1 MPMKFIRLLAALA
14 PAVVLT
20 FNQGAALAASP
31 EKGKA
36 AYLKNGCWQCH
47 GFAAQGGTAGPKLAP
62 DPKPVEVFSVFVRN
76 TSGSMPPYPA
86 AILSNEDLADI
97 HAYLR
102 TIPKPADYR
111 NIPLLNQ

>member
-1 MPMKFIRLLAALA
+1 MPSIRMLAPLALAAGLGI
-14 PAVVLT
+14 L
-20 FNQGAALAASP
+20 QDAALAASA

-36 AYLKNGCWQCH
+36 GYVKHGCWQCH

-76 TSGSMPPYPA
+76 TAGSMPPYPA
-86 AILSNEDLADI
+86 AILSSEDLADI
-97 HAYLR
+97 HAWLR
-102 TIPKPADYR
+102 TMPKAPDYR

>member
-1 MPMKFIRLLAALA
+1 MKIIHLLAPLALAAALA
-14 PAVVLT
+14 
-20 FNQGAALAASP
+20 FDQGVALAASP

-62 DPKPVEVFSVFVRN
+62 DPKPVEYYSVFVRN
-76 TSGSMPPYPA
+76 SAGSMPPYPA

-97 HAYLR
+97 HAWLR

-111 NIPLLNQ
+111 SIPLLNQ

>member
-1 MPMKFIRLLAALA
+1 MKFAYGLLCLA
-14 PAVVLT
+14 
-20 FNQGAALAASP
+20 FGSIALAAGSA

-36 AYLKNGCWQCH
+36 VYVKHGCWQCH

-62 DPKPVEVFSVFVRN
+62 DPKPVEVMSIFVRN
-76 TSGSMPPYPA
+76 TAGAMPPYPA

-97 HAYLR
+97 HAWLR
-102 TIPKPADYR
+102 TVPKAPDYR

>member
-1 MPMKFIRLLAALA
+1 MRFAFGLLFLAFSSITLAAGSA
-14 PAVVLT
+14 
-20 FNQGAALAASP
+20 

-36 AYLKNGCWQCH
+36 AYVKHGCWQCH

-62 DPKPVEVFSVFVRN
+62 EPKPVEVFSIFVRN
-76 TSGSMPPYPA
+76 TAGAMPPYPA

-97 HAYLR
+97 HAWLR
-102 TIPKPADYR
+102 IIPKAPDYK